1 MTEEEKPKPQKPV
14 RQKASE
20 NASGVK
26 RALTCRLF
34 MVSMEFRE
42 KLVRASSNRTLIIN
56 NSKDKGGDSNYA
68 TVKKG

>member
-1 MTEEEKPKPQKPV
+1 MTEEEKPKPHKPG

-20 NASGVK
+20 NASGEK

-34 MVSMEFRE
+34 MVSMSFG
-42 KLVRASSNRTLIIN
+42 KSFVRASSNRTLIIN